1 MLLSPAY
8 AAESGTSDSS
18 ANAAVTTA
26 AEARSVKLV
35 FASDKTLTGANGDT
49 VKEIFRSRL
58 DALGCKDYTL
68 TVADDGIGYPAAVLV
83 ALNAAEPAENAPH
96 ILGLYVVQQIA
107 AAHGGRAVFG
117 QNTPHGAKAVV
128 YLPLG

>member
-1 MLLSPAY
+1 MNITVHTR
-8 AAESGTSDSS
+8 AAGERVLPD
-18 ANAAVTTA
+18 
-26 AEARSVKLV
+26 R
-35 FASDKTLTGANGDT
+35 
-49 VKEIFRSRL
+49 
-58 DALGCKDYTL
+58 
-68 TVADDGIGYPAAVLV
+68 ADDGIGYPAAVLA

-117 QNTPHGAKAVV
+117 QNSPCGAKAVV

>member
-1 MLLSPAY
+1 MLLTNRTGVKNTRDLLRAFGGLNETYGCTEAEYSGGMNFSARDFPAL
-8 AAESGTSDSS
+8 ST
-18 ANAAVTTA
+18 
-26 AEARSVKLV
+26 
-35 FASDKTLTGANGDT
+35 
-49 VKEIFRSRL
+49 RL
-58 DALGCKDYTL
+58 PRRRLQELAG
-68 TVADDGIGYPAAVLV
+68 
-83 ALNAAEPAENAPH
+83 LNAAEPAENAPH

>member
-1 MLLSPAY
+1 MS
-8 AAESGTSDSS
+8 AAG
-18 ANAAVTTA
+18 TA
-26 AEARSVKLV
+26 AGNLLNNSVRHNPKPV
-35 FASDKTLTGANGDT
+35 NIT
-49 VKEIFRSRL
+49 VHTRRAGERF
-58 DALGCKDYTL
+58 CL

-117 QNTPHGAKAVV
+117 QNTPTVPKRWCTCRWAEN
-128 YLPLG
+128 